1 MRKRILLFIPLLVFI
16 ILVVLF
22 NAQMDT
28 DPTQLD
34 MARAGQPVP
43 DFSLEALDEPTRTLN
58 NADLPDQP
66 YLINVWATWCPACRV
81 EHPYLVDLKEKGI
94 NIVGL
99 DYKDER
105 DKAVAW
111 LTDLGDPYSLV
122 LFDKDGRL
130 GLDLGVYGAP
140 ETYVVDSE
148 GLLRYRHIGIVNEKV
163 WQDILRPQLIEAG
176 WKP

>member
-1 MRKRILLFIPLLVFI
+1 MRKRILLFIPFLVFI
-16 ILVVLF
+16 TLIILF

-28 DPTQLD
+28 DPTELE

-43 DFSLEALDEPTRTLN
+43 DFTLEALDPPGLTVT
-58 NADLPDQP
+58 NADLPGQP

-81 EHPYLVDLKEKGI
+81 EHPYLLELKAKGI

-105 DKAVAW
+105 AKAAEW
-111 LTDLGDPYSLV
+111 LKNLGDPYSQV

-140 ETYVVDSE
+140 ETYVVDDQ
-148 GLLRYRHIGIVNEKV
+148 GVLRYRHIGIVNEKV
-163 WQDILRPQLIEAG
+163 WQETLRPQMIEAG

>member
-1 MRKRILLFIPLLVFI
+1 MRRRILLFIPLLVFI
-16 ILVVLF
+16 VLILLF

-28 DPTQLD
+28 DPTKLE

-43 DFSLEALDEPTRTLN
+43 EFSLEALDSPDRLLT
-58 NADLPDQP
+58 NADLPAQP

-81 EHPYLVDLKEKGI
+81 EHPYLLDLKKRGVEI
-94 NIVGL
+94 IGL

-105 DKAVAW
+105 PKAQDW
-111 LTDLGDPYSLV
+111 LKDLGDPYTLV
-122 LFDKDGRL
+122 LYDKAGRL

-148 GLLRYRHIGIVNEKV
+148 GLLRYRHIGIVNERV
-163 WQDILRPQLIEAG
+163 WQDVLRPQLIEAG